1 MRRSRGV
8 VRGEAGGSNGVTGR
22 TGRRSEGMLMRSV
35 SDTLGAELLDVD
47 GASTSSSDEERDGPA
62 ALARTPA
69 GSSFDGSQ
77 QRSPKSTSES
87 PDAIMRSR
95 MVGFGSTDVR
105 KSKRAGKGSSIIP
118 TWARFSDFSERR
130 GPSPAAAAAVAAA
143 AAAPTSASA
152 TQPASRLKNTGLA
165 IEGKADVEENAGEG
179 VSAEGL
185 RHKSSSSDPS
195 TTTTTTLFGGGHD
208 SLSGPLAVRKE
219 DRLTAESLRRPASA
233 PAGVLATDAKESP
246 LAFQDPAPAQP
257 SRASS
262 KSRPVNSSPPER
274 HGRASPP
281 LGRGRVNPS
290 QLLPPAGT
298 GTGGTGGGGSGG
310 ALQNE
315 AFAFSRRPELS
326 PTVARSS
333 NTTAPATPAAV
344 LSPQPPE
351 LAPPPKPKG
360 AVPAF
365 EPRIVD
371 KRKIPPLARPVA
383 ADPPPS
389 QRQQQQQQQ
398 QQGPPAVKVTP
409 PPPDAAAV
417 AQKRFEA
424 IYRDSSY
431 DSSDSPPLSTTV
443 DRLESFGT
451 SRTDSFGPPNSDKS
465 VGKLT
470 IQPALSPDV
479 YAAPSEAGTTMT
491 CDSGSLPFAPTPAAV
506 AADTAARAAFNGSRG
521 SRGSMVSYGSRGS
534 GGTDCTS
541 PGSPPGGAVGEARA
555 SIYLPTAGVRA
566 IPAMSGLHLSGGA
579 PRDEAAQGPSGFEEL
594 WAVLEPTWDI
604 NSSFGASC
612 APKAML
618 LGGVYEKLR
627 SFQAAVS
634 SVCVRACGPVLGEV
648 CRRCARAWAVL
659 ISRSVQDIVECTDLV
674 RKIESSVLQL
684 IDVVERYRASA
695 VVRRFTLP
703 LIGVATAWEEILA
716 GGEGGDLQE
725 PCARIEK
732 AVAQLSEKGG
742 EGGKRSGSGAGAGAD
757 GSAGGGGG
765 SSRPGRRG
773 SFSMDLKLPPC
784 PSYWAKGQFDQLTP
798 NRLADVLTLL
808 HEPARFAELAELVT
822 HASDVGPAS
831 RDYSAAWNC
840 VRRAEG
846 PALGRELRRALSA
859 TLVAAGEL
867 LPLPRV
873 PPPPPAYVPR
883 EKLTEQIEATILHPF
898 LPLGIAG
905 IGGPSGSGK
914 TVLAAAVVRDATV
927 RCRFGDRVFWLHAGK
942 GANHR
947 LVSVLQGLADT
958 VYSWLTDDEH
968 GGGAS
973 SSAFPR
979 RSVGS
984 GGGGSDAGG
993 GGGDAGA
1000 ALVDPN
1006 LREPVRFRDQDQ
1018 AVNYVADLCRGPLL
1032 AGLRCLVVVDDVH
1045 EREVVDALWKSGCQL
1060 LVTSPVKGLLQAV
1073 GAEATVAQPLG
1084 VEVARQLATRAAGEV
1099 ALCEEGGRLVD
1110 LCRGCPL
1117 ALAMSGAITQAVFSG
1132 GSDAREYRKPG
1143 LVTPRPAIG
1152 EDTAAGG
1159 GGGGSGKEEE
1169 PSTWSF
1175 STLAAPVGAWVE
1187 QVVVGTSG
1195 SPPTNRQR
1203 QGGDAPSSRDKGRP
1217 AATGPGEDVRG
1228 VAGAGGDG
1236 AVAGAVAAT
1245 AVAVATTGA
1254 AAAAAA
1260 TVPGHELG
1268 PEATAWANL
1277 ARRVDAALARLGPS
1291 RSALCG
1297 LLAEAGP
1304 EQELPVRQLVAV
1316 LTELALQEADRIL
1329 GGSRWAL
1336 ECYLSF
1342 ALLPEGHPLPPPA
1355 LEEFWR
1361 SGRGAEERAAAGR
1374 GGSSFAAAHN
1384 LPSPVEVFEAL
1395 RMVCRAGGGEG
1406 ADGLVLHGLQRAVVS
1421 CLALRHPEAMQKAAR
1436 RRARTLSR
1444 ISSLVGT
1451 FDDACWG
1458 LRGADVGAGGA
1469 SGGDDSS
1476 GGEGVAGAIPSGL
1489 LGSGRP
1495 GPLHHGY
1502 GGFSRYDYL
1511 VASWDALP
1519 APYSL
1524 TSAVAGYVSSVR
1536 TAYRAAAAAAAAAA
1550 ALVSSG
1556 GNKGEGGAEGA
1567 AAAAAGGAGGWAAA
1581 RALASAA
1588 DMLALAGQRSRAIA
1602 VYEEACGLLAEEAAR
1617 AAGMVGVPQKE
1628 RAARESHHKVASML
1642 RELAMLAAQFE
1653 REAPAIR
1660 LLQRAVE
1667 VHLSALEASGVLVP
1681 HFAGGNEHRSKLKAD
1696 GGDAAVAA
1704 AAAAAEAQGRGADV
1718 TYRAVVDDARPLCS
1732 RLWLQFPVGTRE
1744 RAASAGRGDGS
1755 GGGGGNGNL
1764 PAFGRLDVVGTCVG
1778 DLGLVLACT
1787 RVLRQEEKVDES
1799 AQLAEKVY
1807 PVLKEILGAD
1817 HAFTKAAL
1825 AAFVGQG
1832 IVDQCWKKA
1841 DVHGSGSSGGH
1852 PSLPTPTSRRRLA
1865 RSSGGR
1871 GASAAGGS
1879 AGASAAQSTAGSSS
1893 LAATTLSDL
1902 SLPPSPLPEEFYARY
1917 SSSVNSANSGRG
1929 DAPADG
1935 HGGNGGGGRGRGR
1948 SNSGFS
1954 NSGSVTSGTE
1964 GDDGGDSD
1972 SDGSGAIGGH
1982 RRAGPVG
1989 GSAYGS
1995 LSFPRRVLNGGRQE
2009 HGWRREGAHGWG
2021 QGEAAA
2027 AASSS
2032 SGGVGGRGGGG
2043 VEPASSRMQQ
2053 EIYFRHRTRRARAH
2067 AFLIT
2072 AATRARLKNADRDEA
2087 GLFLRDLGRQAG
2099 ATSSS
2104 NNGGGGGGGGREGVA
2119 GLAVSPDGTPQM
2131 ARLTRRS

>member
-1 MRRSRGV
+1 MYVRSSTSFSEEDVVAGVGGRRSSAGAPAHPGPSASRGV
-8 VRGEAGGSNGVTGR
+8 QEGRSSVINKAGRGAQERETVA
-22 TGRRSEGMLMRSV
+22 GRRHRQAEEDAAVGVAMLV
-35 SDTLGAELLDVD
+35 S
-47 GASTSSSDEERDGPA
+47 R
-62 ALARTPA
+62 
-69 GSSFDGSQ
+69 
-77 QRSPKSTSES
+77 RSPET
-87 PDAIMRSR
+87 
-95 MVGFGSTDVR
+95 
-105 KSKRAGKGSSIIP
+105 
-118 TWARFSDFSERR
+118 
-130 GPSPAAAAAVAAA
+130 VAA
-143 AAAPTSASA
+143 PSHTS
-152 TQPASRLKNTGLA
+152 R
-165 IEGKADVEENAGEG
+165 
-179 VSAEGL
+179 
-185 RHKSSSSDPS
+185 
-195 TTTTTTLFGGGHD
+195 
-208 SLSGPLAVRKE
+208 SLPFL
-219 DRLTAESLRRPASA
+219 D
-233 PAGVLATDAKESP
+233 
-246 LAFQDPAPAQP
+246 
-257 SRASS
+257 
-262 KSRPVNSSPPER
+262 ER
-274 HGRASPP
+274 H
-281 LGRGRVNPS
+281 PS
-290 QLLPPAGT
+290 VVEDMG
-298 GTGGTGGGGSGG
+298 GGTGGVAGERASGG
-310 ALQNE
+310 
-315 AFAFSRRPELS
+315 
-326 PTVARSS
+326 VM
-333 NTTAPATPAAV
+333 
-344 LSPQPPE
+344 
-351 LAPPPKPKG
+351 
-360 AVPAF
+360 
-365 EPRIVD
+365 
-371 KRKIPPLARPVA
+371 
-383 ADPPPS
+383 
-389 QRQQQQQQQ
+389 
-398 QQGPPAVKVTP
+398 
-409 PPPDAAAV
+409 
-417 AQKRFEA
+417 
-424 IYRDSSY
+424 
-431 DSSDSPPLSTTV
+431 TTV

-479 YAAPSEAGTTMT
+479 YAAPSEAGTIMT

-506 AADTAARAAFNGSRG
+506 AAATAARAAFNGSRG

-579 PRDEAAQGPSGFEEL
+579 PRDEAAQRPSGFEEL

-732 AVAQLSEKGG
+732 AIVQLSEREG
-742 EGGKRSGSGAGAGAD
+742 EGGKRSGSGAGAGAG

-773 SFSMDLKLPPC
+773 SSSMDLKLPPC

-958 VYSWLTDDEH
+958 VYAWLTDGEH
-968 GGGAS
+968 AGGAS

-1000 ALVDPN
+1000 ALADPN

-1060 LVTSPVKGLLQAV
+1060 LVTSPVEGLLQAV
-1073 GAEATVAQPLG
+1073 GAEATVARPLG

-1117 ALAMSGAITQAVFSG
+1117 ALAMSGAMTQAVFSG

-1143 LVTPRPAIG
+1143 LATPRSAIG
-1152 EDTAAGG
+1152 EDTAAAGG
-1159 GGGGSGKEEE
+1159 GGDGGGGKEE

-1203 QGGDAPSSRDKGRP
+1203 QGGDAPSSKDKGRP
-1217 AATGPGEDVRG
+1217 AATAHGEDVRG

-1236 AVAGAVAAT
+1236 AVAGAAPAPAAG
-1245 AVAVATTGA
+1245 AEATTGA
-1254 AAAAAA
+1254 AEAAAAA
-1260 TVPGHELG
+1260 TIPGHELG
-1268 PEATAWANL
+1268 PEATAWANV
-1277 ARRVDAALARLGPS
+1277 ARRVDAALARLGQS

-1329 GGSRWAL
+1329 GGSGWAV

-1342 ALLPEGHPLPPPA
+1342 VLLPEGHPLPPPA

-1361 SGRGAEERAAAGR
+1361 SGLAG
-1374 GGSSFAAAHN
+1374 
-1384 LPSPVEVFEAL
+1384 E
-1395 RMVCRAGGGEG
+1395 
-1406 ADGLVLHGLQRAVVS
+1406 
-1421 CLALRHPEAMQKAAR
+1421 
-1436 RRARTLSR
+1436 
-1444 ISSLVGT
+1444 
-1451 FDDACWG
+1451 
-1458 LRGADVGAGGA
+1458 
-1469 SGGDDSS
+1469 
-1476 GGEGVAGAIPSGL
+1476 
-1489 LGSGRP
+1489 
-1495 GPLHHGY
+1495 
-1502 GGFSRYDYL
+1502 
-1511 VASWDALP
+1511 
-1519 APYSL
+1519 
-1524 TSAVAGYVSSVR
+1524 
-1536 TAYRAAAAAAAAAA
+1536 
-1550 ALVSSG
+1550 
-1556 GNKGEGGAEGA
+1556 EGA
-1567 AAAAAGGAGGWAAA
+1567 AAAALPAGAVLRLRRRTISRRRWRSSKRSGWCAGRAGARARTGSSCTGCSGQWSRAWPSGTRRPCRRRRAAERGLCPGYRLSWAPSTMPAGGCGARKLGQEARVAAMTAAAA
-1581 RALASAA
+1581 RALLTRFRPGSWA
-1588 DMLALAGQRSRAIA
+1588 
-1602 VYEEACGLLAEEAAR
+1602 
-1617 AAGMVGVPQKE
+1617 
-1628 RAARESHHKVASML
+1628 
-1642 RELAMLAAQFE
+1642 
-1653 REAPAIR
+1653 
-1660 LLQRAVE
+1660 
-1667 VHLSALEASGVLVP
+1667 
-1681 HFAGGNEHRSKLKAD
+1681 
-1696 GGDAAVAA
+1696 AAVP
-1704 AAAAAEAQGRGADV
+1704 
-1718 TYRAVVDDARPLCS
+1718 AR
-1732 RLWLQFPVGTRE
+1732 RTTG
-1744 RAASAGRGDGS
+1744 
-1755 GGGGGNGNL
+1755 
-1764 PAFGRLDVVGTCVG
+1764 
-1778 DLGLVLACT
+1778 
-1787 RVLRQEEKVDES
+1787 
-1799 AQLAEKVY
+1799 
-1807 PVLKEILGAD
+1807 
-1817 HAFTKAAL
+1817 
-1825 AAFVGQG
+1825 
-1832 IVDQCWKKA
+1832 
-1841 DVHGSGSSGGH
+1841 
-1852 PSLPTPTSRRRLA
+1852 
-1865 RSSGGR
+1865 
-1871 GASAAGGS
+1871 
-1879 AGASAAQSTAGSSS
+1879 TAGFPG
-1893 LAATTLSDL
+1893 TTISW
-1902 SLPPSPLPEEFYARY
+1902 PRGTPSPL
-1917 SSSVNSANSGRG
+1917 
-1929 DAPADG
+1929 
-1935 HGGNGGGGRGRGR
+1935 
-1948 SNSGFS
+1948 
-1954 NSGSVTSGTE
+1954 
-1964 GDDGGDSD
+1964 
-1972 SDGSGAIGGH
+1972 
-1982 RRAGPVG
+1982 
-1989 GSAYGS
+1989 
-1995 LSFPRRVLNGGRQE
+1995 
-2009 HGWRREGAHGWG
+2009 
-2021 QGEAAA
+2021 
-2027 AASSS
+2027 
-2032 SGGVGGRGGGG
+2032 
-2043 VEPASSRMQQ
+2043 
-2053 EIYFRHRTRRARAH
+2053 
-2067 AFLIT
+2067 
-2072 AATRARLKNADRDEA
+2072 
-2087 GLFLRDLGRQAG
+2087 
-2099 ATSSS
+2099 
-2104 NNGGGGGGGGREGVA
+2104 
-2119 GLAVSPDGTPQM
+2119 
-2131 ARLTRRS
+2131 LTR

>member
-1 MRRSRGV
+1 V
-8 VRGEAGGSNGVTGR
+8 VEDRAGGVG
-22 TGRRSEGMLMRSV
+22 
-35 SDTLGAELLDVD
+35 GAAG
-47 GASTSSSDEERDGPA
+47 GAG
-62 ALARTPA
+62 
-69 GSSFDGSQ
+69 G
-77 QRSPKSTSES
+77 
-87 PDAIMRSR
+87 
-95 MVGFGSTDVR
+95 
-105 KSKRAGKGSSIIP
+105 
-118 TWARFSDFSERR
+118 
-130 GPSPAAAAAVAAA
+130 
-143 AAAPTSASA
+143 
-152 TQPASRLKNTGLA
+152 
-165 IEGKADVEENAGEG
+165 AGER
-179 VSAEGL
+179 A
-185 RHKSSSSDPS
+185 
-195 TTTTTTLFGGGHD
+195 
-208 SLSGPLAVRKE
+208 
-219 DRLTAESLRRPASA
+219 
-233 PAGVLATDAKESP
+233 AGVMM
-246 LAFQDPAPAQP
+246 
-257 SRASS
+257 
-262 KSRPVNSSPPER
+262 
-274 HGRASPP
+274 
-281 LGRGRVNPS
+281 
-290 QLLPPAGT
+290 
-298 GTGGTGGGGSGG
+298 
-310 ALQNE
+310 
-315 AFAFSRRPELS
+315 
-326 PTVARSS
+326 
-333 NTTAPATPAAV
+333 
-344 LSPQPPE
+344 
-351 LAPPPKPKG
+351 
-360 AVPAF
+360 
-365 EPRIVD
+365 
-371 KRKIPPLARPVA
+371 
-383 ADPPPS
+383 
-389 QRQQQQQQQ
+389 
-398 QQGPPAVKVTP
+398 
-409 PPPDAAAV
+409 
-417 AQKRFEA
+417 
-424 IYRDSSY
+424 
-431 DSSDSPPLSTTV
+431 TTV

-479 YAAPSEAGTTMT
+479 FAAPSDAGTTMT

-506 AADTAARAAFNGSRG
+506 ASATAARAAFNGSRG
-521 SRGSMVSYGSRGS
+521 SRGSGVSYGSRGSGASYGRRGS

-566 IPAMSGLHLSGGA
+566 IPVMSGLHLSGGA
-579 PRDEAAQGPSGFEEL
+579 PRNEAAQGPSGFEEL
-594 WAVLEPTWDI
+594 WAVLEPAWDI
-604 NSSFGASC
+604 NSTFGASC

-659 ISRSVQDIVECTDLV
+659 ISRSVQDIVECTDLI

-732 AVAQLSEKGG
+732 AVAQLSEKEG
-742 EGGKRSGSGAGAGAD
+742 ERGKRSGSSGAG
-757 GSAGGGGG
+757 GSAGGGGGGG

-822 HASDVGPAS
+822 HASEVGPAS

-883 EKLTEQIEATILHPF
+883 EKLAEQIEATILHPF

-905 IGGPSGSGK
+905 IGGASGSGK

-958 VYSWLTDDEH
+958 VYAWLTDGEH
-968 GGGAS
+968 AGAS
-973 SSAFPR
+973 SSALPR
-979 RSVGS
+979 RSMGS

-993 GGGDAGA
+993 GGSGGGDVGA
-1000 ALVDPN
+1000 AHAADPN

-1084 VEVARQLATRAAGEV
+1084 VEVARQVATRAAGEV
-1099 ALCEEGGRLVD
+1099 ALCEEGTRLVD

-1143 LVTPRPAIG
+1143 LATPRAAIG

-1159 GGGGSGKEEE
+1159 GGVEEA

-1217 AATGPGEDVRG
+1217 VTGPGEDIRG

-1236 AVAGAVAAT
+1236 PVAA
-1245 AVAVATTGA
+1245 AAAAAETTSGA
-1254 AAAAAA
+1254 AAAAVA

-1277 ARRVDAALARLGPS
+1277 ARRVDAALARLGQS
-1291 RSALCG
+1291 RNVLRG

-1304 EQELPVRQLVAV
+1304 VEEMPVRKLVAV

-1329 GGSRWAL
+1329 GGSGWAV

-1342 ALLPEGHPLPPPA
+1342 ALLPEGLPLPPPA
-1355 LEEFWR
+1355 LEDFWQ
-1361 SGRGAEERAAAGR
+1361 SDRGAEEGAGA
-1374 GGSSFAAAHN
+1374 GGAGSPFAAAHS

-1458 LRGADVGAGGA
+1458 LRGADTRAGGA
-1469 SGGDDSS
+1469 SGGDGIAD
-1476 GGEGVAGAIPSGL
+1476 AIPSGL

-1495 GPLHHGY
+1495 GPPNHGY

-1536 TAYRAAAAAAAAAA
+1536 AAYRAAAAAAAAA

-1556 GNKGEGGAEGA
+1556 GDEDEGDAEGAAASTAA
-1567 AAAAAGGAGGWAAA
+1567 AAAAAGGGGAWAGA

-1588 DMLALAGQRSRAIA
+1588 DVLALAGQRSRAIA
-1602 VYEEACGLLAEEAAR
+1602 VYEEACGLLVDEAAR
-1617 AAGMVGVPQKE
+1617 AAGAAGVPHKE

-1642 RELAMLAAQFE
+1642 RELAVLAAQFE

-1667 VHLSALEASGVLVP
+1667 MHLSALEASGVLVP

-1718 TYRAVVDDARPLCS
+1718 TYRAVMADARPLCS
-1732 RLWLQFPVGTRE
+1732 RLWLQFPVGTGE
-1744 RAASAGRGDGS
+1744 RTAAAGRGGGGGG

-1764 PAFGRLDVVGTCVG
+1764 PTFGRLDVVGTCVG

-1799 AQLAEKVY
+1799 VQLAEKVY

-1832 IVDQCWKKA
+1832 IVDQCWNQA

-1852 PSLPTPTSRRRLA
+1852 PSLPSPTSRRRLA

-1871 GASAAGGS
+1871 GVSAVA
-1879 AGASAAQSTAGSSS
+1879 AAAAAAQSTAGSFS

-1929 DAPADG
+1929 DAPG
-1935 HGGNGGGGRGRGR
+1935 VGQGGSGGGGGRGRGR
-1948 SNSGFS
+1948 GRSSSGFS

-1964 GDDGGDSD
+1964 GDDGEDSD
-1972 SDGSGAIGGH
+1972 SGGSGALGVH

-1989 GSAYGS
+1989 GGAYSS

-2009 HGWRREGAHGWG
+2009 HGWRMEGAHGWG
-2021 QGEAAA
+2021 QGET

-2032 SGGVGGRGGGG
+2032 SGGGGRGGGM
-2043 VEPASSRMQQ
+2043 EPASWRMQQ

-2099 ATSSS
+2099 AISSGSTSGS
-2104 NNGGGGGGGGREGVA
+2104 GGGGDGGREGVA
-2119 GLAVSPDGTPQM
+2119 GMATSPDGTPQM